1 MDISR
6 IKQVLGDI
14 NDKVKGLD
22 SMLLITEDGFP
33 IASTL
38 DTGDKEIRSTAAGAI
53 LCDAGLRGI
62 KELDLGDLEAVVT
75 LGTKGYFVLN
85 RIKDA
90 AILVAVASRD
100 VALGMVLLRIKK
112 ALPEIIEAVEDA

>member
-85 RIKDA
+85 RIKDG

-112 ALPEIIEAVEDA
+112 ALPEIIEAVEDG